1 MKKIVLKNGVTV
13 VIEEMTGIRSVAFG
27 FFVKNGSRNELL
39 KENGISHFIEH
50 MLFKGTKNRTATEIA
65 TEIDMAGG
73 QLNAYTTKEYT
84 CYYTRVLDE
93 SFEKAF
99 EILSD
104 MYFNSLF
111 DDEEI
116 KKELSVIIEEINMYE
131 DTPDDL
137 VYEQLQLEIW
147 KNNSLGRAILGT
159 KESIARFTHNDFLNY
174 MEEHYTPENTVIS
187 VAGNVSV
194 EKVTEVVEKYFS
206 HWENKRKMPLIEAP
220 IYVPCNILR
229 EKDIEQEHICISYPG
244 LSNTD
249 DDFLTL
255 SVLNTVVGG
264 GMSSILFQKIRE
276 EMGLAYT
283 VYSYNSGFFDTGL
296 FTVYMG
302 LNPENGKR
310 AVETVRQELNE
321 LKNGNFSQEMVEKS
335 KLQLK
340 NNYLLSL
347 ESTSSVMSN
356 MGRSQLLKNNVLTTE
371 QLINKVDL
379 ITKERVTALAK
390 RIFDTEKESI
400 SIVTKKTI

>member
-1 MKKIVLKNGVTV
+1 MKSIVLNNGVTIV
-13 VIEEMTGIRSVAFG
+13 VEEMTGIRSVAVG
-27 FFVKNGSRNELL
+27 FFVKNGSGNETE

-84 CYYTRVLDE
+84 CYYTRVLDN

-111 DDEEI
+111 DEEEI
-116 KKELSVIIEEINMYE
+116 KKERSVIIEEINMYE

-147 KNNSLGRAILGT
+147 KNHPLGRAILGT
-159 KESIARFTHNDFLNY
+159 KESISQFTHDDFINY
-174 MEEHYTPENTVIS
+174 MEKHYTPKNTVIS
-187 VAGNVSV
+187 VAGNVTV
-194 EKVTEVVEKYFS
+194 DKVRAVAEKYFS
-206 HWENKRKMPLIEAP
+206 GWSNAEAVFKP
-220 IYVPCNILR
+220 EPPVYVPCNICR
-229 EKDIEQEHICISYPG
+229 KKDIEQEHICISYQG
-244 LSNTD
+244 LANTD

-255 SVLNTVVGG
+255 SVLNTIVGG
-264 GMSSILFQKIRE
+264 GMSSLLFQKIRE

-283 VYSYNSGFFDTGL
+283 VYSYNSGFSDTGL

-310 AVETVRQELNE
+310 AIKAVKDELE
-321 LKNGNFSQEMVEKS
+321 KLKQGDFSAEMVEKS

-347 ESTSSVMSN
+347 ESTSSVMSTI
-356 MGRSQLLKNNVLTTE
+356 GRTQLLKNNVPTTE
-371 QLINKVDL
+371 ELIKKVDL
-379 ITKERVTALAK
+379 INKDKVVRLAQK
-390 RIFDTEKESI
+390 IFDNNKESI
-400 SIVTKKTI
+400 SIVTKKDK